1 MAAKT
6 TEELW
11 NDLLRQAS
19 ALHPQGA
26 SAVAAAAAAGLDP
39 STLSAVALSGPH
51 VAGGYPILY
60 FGDWRTGREPYF
72 TAQPG
77 FVGESRPVAR
87 GSGAEIIPGASA

>member
-1 MAAKT
+1 MAGKT

-11 NDLLRQAS
+11 SELRRQAC
-19 ALHPQGA
+19 ALHPDGGR
-26 SAVAAAAAAGLDP
+26 AVEAAMGAGLDP
-39 STLSAVALSGPH
+39 STLSAVTLSGPH

-60 FGDWRTGREPYF
+60 FGDWRTGQKPYF

-77 FVGESRPVAR
+77 FVGEYRPIAR